1 MRSPALAFL
10 RGILQRHRWGL
21 GAIILYLLALWSARP
36 YILGS
41 GRPAELLHA
50 EHFAFTVIVP
60 LSASFM
66 YLLVVFSLG
75 LSGDL
80 GARQSMYPD
89 RMFNLPVTSGAL
101 VGWPMLFGTAAMA
114 SVWVATTLLGLWP
127 SGINVPLVW
136 PALFV
141 AAFMAWTQVLM
152 WMGFGL
158 PGLRVIAAV
167 VLLVAVSM
175 IAILAMIF
183 KPAEAL
189 MVAILAP
196 QLPLAYF
203 IARAAVGRARRGI
216 VPDWQ
221 EGLGRPGQAMSGLAR
236 QRDHFSSPASAQA
249 WLEWRQNGHSLPVW
263 VGVLLPFELA
273 FLLFGGTDAPAT
285 VFYVLLGVLL
295 TPTFMA
301 AFTAAALRRPDS
313 QANGSHDLSLFGAT
327 RPLTSAALVTAKL
340 KVAMWST
347 LATWLLV
354 FAAIP
359 IALLL
364 TGTWPVVTK
373 QAQAF
378 AEGVGT
384 PRAVVLALLVLWLLV
399 ASTWKQLAQ
408 SLYIGLSGRQWLIRT
423 TMFLAI
429 GLLIVIVPTVQWLK
443 GKDETL
449 GALLEAVPWILA
461 VLTAAKIA
469 AAGWVATR
477 LHRRRL
483 LGDRA
488 LVAGAV
494 GWLAAVLLLYGVL
507 LWVFGTPHFP
517 RYLLLLFAI
526 LVIPL
531 ARLSAAPLA
540 LAWNRHQ

>member
-1 MRSPALAFL
+1 MRSPALAIPW
-10 RGILQRHRWGL
+10 GILQRHRWGL
-21 GAIILYLLALWSARP
+21 GAIILYLLVLVTARVF
-36 YILGS
+36 ILGA
-41 GRPAELLHA
+41 GRPAEVLDS
-50 EHFAFTVIVP
+50 ERFAFTVIVP

-80 GARQSMYPD
+80 GARQSTYPD
-89 RMFNLPVTSGAL
+89 RMFTLPVTSAAL
-101 VGWPMLFGTAAMA
+101 AGWPMLFGTAAMA
-114 SVWVATTLLGLWP
+114 GVWMATTLLVLWP

-152 WMGFGL
+152 WMGYGL

-183 KPAEAL
+183 KPTEWL
-189 MVAILAP
+189 MVVILAP
-196 QLPLAYF
+196 QLPIAYF
-203 IARAAVGRARRGI
+203 IAHAAVGRARRDI

-221 EGLGRPGQAMSGLAR
+221 EGFAQPGQAVSGLAQ

-263 VGVLLPFELA
+263 VGTLLPFELA
-273 FLLFGGTDAPAT
+273 FLLFGSTDAPAT

-313 QANGSHDLSLFGAT
+313 QANDGHDLSLFGAT
-327 RPLTSAALVTAKL
+327 RPLTSAALVAAKL
-340 KVAMWST
+340 KVAIWST
-347 LATWLLV
+347 LAAWLLV
-354 FAAIP
+354 LAAIP
-359 IALLL
+359 IALFL
-364 TGTWPVVTK
+364 TGTSPVVTE
-373 QAQAF
+373 QAREF
-378 AEGVGT
+378 TEGVGT
-384 PRAVVLALLVLWLLV
+384 PRAVVIALLVLWLLV

-423 TMFLAI
+423 TMFVAL
-429 GLLIVIVPTVQWLK
+429 GLVIVIVPTVQWLS
-443 GKDETL
+443 GKDETQ
-449 GALLEAVPWILA
+449 GAVLESVPWILA
-461 VLTAAKIA
+461 ILAVLKIA
-469 AAGWVATR
+469 VAGWVATR

-488 LVAGAV
+488 LITGAA
-494 GWLAAVLLLYGVL
+494 GWLAAVLVLYGVL
-507 LWVFGTPHFP
+507 LWVLATPHFP

-526 LVIPL
+526 LAIPL

-540 LAWNRHQ
+540 LAWNRHR